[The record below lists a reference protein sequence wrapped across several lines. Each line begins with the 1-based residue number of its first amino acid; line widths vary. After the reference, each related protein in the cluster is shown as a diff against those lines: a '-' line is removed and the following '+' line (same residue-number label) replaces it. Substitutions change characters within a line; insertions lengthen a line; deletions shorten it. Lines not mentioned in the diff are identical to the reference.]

1 MTEKFYTVQEVAALL
16 NYHQVTILKRIRQG
30 KLQATRSNGDTGVF
44 RISEEALQKYLA
56 QGQTTREIS
65 GTLTNIEQGALSVDW
80 ILYRLTPELERNV
93 ARHFSVGDKVKIEVF
108 TDSDYVKNVVNQG
121 RFALEV

>member
-30 KLQATRSNGDTGVF
+30 KLQATRSNGESGVF
-44 RISEEALQKYLA
+44 RISEKALRKYLA

-65 GTLTNIEQGALSVDW
+65 GTLTNIEHGALSLDW
-80 ILYRLTPELERNV
+80 VVYRLTPELERNIS
-93 ARHFSVGDKVKIEVF
+93 RHFSVGDAVKIEVF

-121 RFALEV
+121 HFALEV